1 VPWLDARQRA
11 RVAAS
16 WRRLEG
22 TDREVPG
29 DEPEARVNILT
40 VCTGNVARS
49 AMLGFMLTSIA
60 RESASQWSVR
70 SAGTHVI
77 EGSTMS
83 SRTRDALLSVAELGD
98 HRFSAHRS
106 HQLTPRDVA
115 WADVVLAAEADHVRF
130 VRRLA
135 PREMARVVQI
145 RQFVLHAPPGEPIGR
160 QLAVVSGLELD
171 ATLDVADP
179 AGGDQGDYDA
189 IARSLWRLALDFAA
203 LTSA

>member
-1 VPWLDARQRA
+1 M
-11 RVAAS
+11 
-16 WRRLEG
+16 
-22 TDREVPG
+22 DREIP
-29 DEPEARVNILT
+29 DDRPDARVNILAI
-40 VCTGNVARS
+40 CTGNVARS

-60 RESASQWSVR
+60 HERGSEWSVR

-83 SRTRDALLSVAELGD
+83 SRTRDALLSIAELGD

-106 HQLTPRDVA
+106 HQLTPHDVA

-130 VRRLA
+130 TRGLA
-135 PREMARVVQI
+135 PREVTRVVQV
-145 RQFVLHAPPGEPIGR
+145 RQFVLHAPPGEPIER

-189 IARSLWRLALDFAA
+189 IARSLWHLARDFAT